1 MTDPSTQSEVSN
13 PPGGAPQQEPVEP
26 TGMRED
32 GATESNAIR
41 RGSPFT
47 RSQSSEVVA
56 AEALLPESEVLDPEW
71 GVMRS
76 AIWASAWVAI
86 FSIACYQVFPG
97 GGVVVAAL
105 GCGLAM
111 IGLFSSRPIP
121 ATVLLVTH
129 AVLFFGCYQ
138 RLF

>member
-1 MTDPSTQSEVSN
+1 MTDSTT
-13 PPGGAPQQEPVEP
+13 P
-26 TGMRED
+26 TTPAE
-32 GATESNAIR
+32 ATEATDANSIR

-47 RSQSSEVVA
+47 RSDSGKVVVA
-56 AEALLPESEVLDPEW
+56 ESLLLESEVLDPEW
-71 GVMRS
+71 GVLRS

-105 GCGLAM
+105 GCGLAI

-129 AVLFFGCYQ
+129 AGLFFGCYQ